1 MKILALIPARGGSKG
16 IVRKNV
22 RDVAGK
28 PLIAYSIEQALSSK
42 LINRVIVSTD
52 DDEIASVSRRWGA
65 EVPFMRPAEYA
76 QDLSPDIDV
85 FVHALQWLK
94 DHGSYEPDIVVHLR
108 PPVPV
113 RSVEVIDQAI
123 QMFIDHPEADSLRSI
138 CWPLQSPYKMWRIKD
153 GLLEPLVTVDGV
165 LESYNLARQSLPDVY
180 RQSGYIDITRP
191 RTILGMG
198 MMNGKTILPF
208 FVEELGV
215 DLDYEE
221 DLAKLEVFFAG
232 NQNADG
238 ESLEQTSESVKRHP
252 I

>member
-1 MKILALIPARGGSKG
+1 MKILALIPARGGSRG
-16 IVRKNV
+16 IIRKNV
-22 RDVAGK
+22 RVVAGK
-28 PLIAYSIEQALSSK
+28 PLIAFSIEQALSSS

-52 DDEIASVSRRWGA
+52 DEEIASVSGEWGA
-65 EVPFMRPAEYA
+65 EVPFMRPAEFA

-85 FVHALQWLK
+85 FVHALRWLQE
-94 DHGSYEPDIVVHLR
+94 HEGYEPDIVVHLR

-113 RSVEVIDQAI
+113 RTVEVIDKAV

-138 CWPLQSPYKMWRIKD
+138 CSPLQSPYKMWRIED
-153 GLLEPLVTVDGV
+153 GLLQPLLTLDGV
-165 LESYNLARQSLPDVY
+165 SESYNMARQSLPAVY

-191 RTILGMG
+191 RTVLEMG
-198 MMNGKTILPF
+198 MMNGRVILPF
-208 FVEELGV
+208 FVEERGV

-221 DLAKLEVFFAG
+221 DLEKLEAFFAS

-238 ESLEQTSESVKRHP
+238 EGTERTPDSVERHP